1 MMVTKGQTFTQ
12 RRELYLG
19 LASELLSQHLH
30 TDIQFSVRLGSKI
43 RQALESNDFEK

>member
-19 LASELLSQHLH
+19 LAPEFDLITWHLH
-30 TDIQFSVRLGSKI
+30 TDI
-43 RQALESNDFEK
+43 